1 MKKEM
6 RTMRYRLTVGLGIV
20 AAVLTVAVAAQT
32 GVAGEWNVTFDT
44 EQGSSAATMTLT
56 QDGEKVMG
64 SMVTEMGTFEFE
76 GTFTDNKVKW
86 VMEID
91 AGGAFIEITME
102 GTLDGDEIM
111 GTLDLG
117 GYGGGDW
124 TAKRM

>member
-1 MKKEM
+1 MKT
-6 RTMRYRLTVGLGIV
+6 RHAVVLGIV
-20 AAVLTVAVAAQT
+20 AAMFTVAVTAQT
-32 GVAGEWNVTFDT
+32 GVAGQWSVTFET
-44 EQGSSAATMTLT
+44 EQGSSGATMTLT

-76 GTFTDNKVKW
+76 GTFADNKVKW

-111 GTLDLG
+111 GTLDLA

-124 TAKRM
+124 TAKRN

>member
-20 AAVLTVAVAAQT
+20 AAVLTVAAQT

>member
-1 MKKEM
+1 MKEM
-6 RTMRYRLTVGLGIV
+6 RTMRNRWTVGLGV
-20 AAVLTVAVAAQT
+20 LAAVLTVAVAAQT
-32 GVAGEWNVTFDT
+32 GVAGEWSVTFET
-44 EQGSSAATMTLT
+44 EQGSSGATMTLT

-76 GTFTDNKVKW
+76 GTFTDNKMKW

-91 AGGAFIEITME
+91 AGGAFLEITME
-102 GTLDGDEIM
+102 GTLDGDEIA

>member
-1 MKKEM
+1 M
-6 RTMRYRLTVGLGIV
+6 RNRLTMGLGI
-20 AAVLTVAVAAQT
+20 AAALFTVAVAGQT

-76 GTFTDNKVKW
+76 GTFTDNKMKW

-111 GTLDLG
+111 GTLDLA

>member
-32 GVAGEWNVTFDT
+32 GVAGEWDVTFDT